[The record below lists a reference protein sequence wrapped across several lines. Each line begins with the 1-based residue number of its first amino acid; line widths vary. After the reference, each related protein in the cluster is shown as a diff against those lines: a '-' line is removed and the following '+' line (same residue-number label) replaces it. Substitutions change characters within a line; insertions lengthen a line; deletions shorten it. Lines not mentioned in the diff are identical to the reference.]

1 MLILSFFYFLLSFF
15 SNISILAQPK
25 KVYMSSGTILAI
37 IIIYFGILILIS
49 NLVSKKDS
57 SNDAFFKANKNSK
70 WYLVAFGMIG
80 TALSG
85 VTFISVP
92 GEVGNPDLQ
101 FKYFQFVLG
110 NAIGFIIIATVLLPL
125 YYRMNLTSIYSYIEQ
140 RLGVVSYKTA
150 ATIFLISRT
159 IGSAFRLYLVVIVL
173 QRFVFDAYNIP
184 FAVTV
189 LISLA
194 LIFAYT
200 YRGGLKTIIITD
212 TLQTFFLVTSVFL
225 TIIFIC
231 NSLDYSFTEA
241 FEAVKNSNYS
251 KVFFYEDYLK
261 GSFVLK
267 QILGGIFVTIAMVG
281 LDQDLMQKNL
291 SCKNI
296 GEAQKNMFTF
306 TGIFVVINIFFLS
319 VGALL
324 YLYAEKNGISVPMV
338 DGVKRTDLLFPEIA
352 FNHLNIV
359 PAVVFLLG
367 LTAAT
372 FATTDSALTALTTS
386 FCVDFLGMDKEGKN
400 SNSEIPNSNEEIETR
415 NKKLVR
421 TRHLVHVGFSL
432 LMFLVIIVF
441 NSLNDKSV
449 VTMIF
454 KVASYTYGPLLGL
467 YAFGLFMKSKTVHD
481 KLVPF
486 ICVISPLVCFLIAKN
501 SATLFED
508 YVIDNEL
515 IIVNGLITFIGLL
528 VISKP
533 ATSQTKF

>member
-1 MLILSFFYFLLSFF
+1 MT
-15 SNISILAQPK
+15 P
-25 KVYMSSGTILAI
+25 TAI
-37 IIIYFGILILIS
+37 ITLMIVYFGILFLIS
-49 NLVSKKDS
+49 HFVSK
-57 SNDAFFKANKNSK
+57 NNTGNEAFFKANKNSK

-92 GEVGNPDLQ
+92 GEVGNPENQ

-110 NAIGFIIIATVLLPL
+110 NAIGFIIIAKILLPL

-140 RLGVVSYKTA
+140 RLGSVSYKTA
-150 ATIFLISRT
+150 ASIFLISRT
-159 IGSAFRLYLVVIVL
+159 IGSSFRLYLVVIVL
-173 QRFVFDAYNIP
+173 QRYVFDFYHIP

-189 LISLA
+189 LISLL

-212 TLQTFFLVTSVFL
+212 TLQTVFLVASVFL
-225 TIIFIC
+225 TIYFIC
-231 NSLDYSFTEA
+231 SSLNLSVFEA
-241 FEAVKNSNYS
+241 FEEVKNSNYS
-251 KVFFYEDYLK
+251 KIFFFDDYMK
-261 GSFVLK
+261 GTYFIK

-291 SCKNI
+291 SCATI

-324 YLYAEKNGISVPMV
+324 YIYADKNGISVPT
-338 DGVKRTDLLFPEIA
+338 DFITGKPRTDLLFPEIA
-352 FNHLNIV
+352 FHHLTLI
-359 PAVVFLLG
+359 PAIVFLLG

-386 FCVDFLGMDKEGKN
+386 FCVDFLGMDKIENAAK
-400 SNSEIPNSNEEIETR
+400 SNM
-415 NKKLVR
+415 VR
-421 TRHLVHVGFSL
+421 TRHFVHIGFSL
-432 LMFLVIIVF
+432 LMFLVIVLF
-441 NSLNDKSV
+441 NAINDASV
-449 VTMIF
+449 VSMIF
-454 KVASYTYGPLLGL
+454 KIASYTYGPLLGL
-467 YAFGLFMKSKTVHD
+467 FCFGLVMKTKTVHD

-486 ICVISPLVCFLIAKN
+486 ICLLSPAICFLISYN
-501 SATLFED
+501 SAALLGD

-515 IIVNGLITFIGLL
+515 IIINGLITFIGLL
-528 VISKP
+528 LISKP
-533 ATSQTKF
+533 ATSKTRF

>member
-1 MLILSFFYFLLSFF
+1 
-15 SNISILAQPK
+15 
-25 KVYMSSGTILAI
+25 MSPTTILI
-37 IIIYFGILILIS
+37 IIVIYFGLLIFIS
-49 NLVSKKDS
+49 NVVSKKGTD
-57 SNDAFFKANKNSK
+57 NDTFFKANKNSK

-110 NAIGFIIIATVLLPL
+110 NAIGFLIIAKVLLPL

-140 RLGVVSYKTA
+140 RLGTISYKTA
-150 ATIFLISRT
+150 ASIFLISRT

-173 QRFVFDAYNIP
+173 QRYVFDAFHIP
-184 FAVTV
+184 FALTV
-189 LISLA
+189 LISLG

-212 TLQTFFLVTSVFL
+212 TLQTFFLVSSVFL

-231 NSLDYSFTEA
+231 NSLDLSFLQA
-241 FEAVKNSNYS
+241 FETVKESNYS
-251 KVFFYEDYLK
+251 KIFFFEDYLK
-261 GSFVLK
+261 GNYFWK

-306 TGIFVVINIFFLS
+306 TGIFVLINIFFLS

-324 YLYAEKNGISVPMV
+324 YMYAEKNGIAVPMI
-338 DGVKRTDLLFPEIA
+338 DGVARTDFLFPEIA
-352 FNHLNIV
+352 LNHLGVI

-386 FCVDFLGMDKEGKN
+386 FCVDFLGMDKAENQNK
-400 SNSEIPNSNEEIETR
+400 PNI
-415 NKKLVR
+415 VR
-421 TRHLVHVGFSL
+421 TRHWVHVGFSF
-432 LMFLVIIVF
+432 LMFLVIILF
-441 NSLNDKSV
+441 NAVNDASV
-449 VTMIF
+449 VKMIF
-454 KVASYTYGPLLGL
+454 KIASYTYGPLLGL

-481 KLVPF
+481 KFV
-486 ICVISPLVCFLIAKN
+486 PLVCVLSPAICFFISKY
-501 SATLFED
+501 SAELFGD
-508 YVIDNEL
+508 YVLDNEL

-528 VISKP
+528 LISKP
-533 ATSQTKF
+533 ATENTRY

>member
-1 MLILSFFYFLLSFF
+1 MTPIAILSL
-15 SNISILAQPK
+15 
-25 KVYMSSGTILAI
+25 I
-37 IIIYFGILILIS
+37 IVYFGMLFFIS
-49 NLVSKKDS
+49 HVVSKKDS
-57 SNDAFFKANKNSK
+57 GNDAFFKANKNSK

-92 GEVGNPDLQ
+92 GEVGNPENQ
-101 FKYFQFVLG
+101 FKYFQFILG
-110 NAIGFIIIATVLLPL
+110 NAIGFIIIAKVLLPL
-125 YYRMNLTSIYSYIEQ
+125 YYRMNLTSIYGYIEQ

-150 ATIFLISRT
+150 ASIFLISRT

-173 QRFVFDAYNIP
+173 QRYVFDFYHIP

-189 LISLA
+189 LISLL

-212 TLQTFFLVTSVFL
+212 TLQTFFLVSSVFL

-231 NSLDYSFTEA
+231 RSLDLSAFEA
-241 FEAVKNSNYS
+241 FESVKNSNYS
-251 KVFFYEDYLK
+251 KVFFFEDAMK
-261 GSFVLK
+261 GHYFWK

-306 TGIFVVINIFFLS
+306 TGIFVIINIFFLS

-324 YLYAEKNGISVPMV
+324 YIYASKNGIEVPV
-338 DGVKRTDLLFPEIA
+338 DLVTGKPRTDLLFPEIA
-352 FNHLNIV
+352 FHHLTLF

-386 FCVDFLGMDKEGKN
+386 FCVDFLGMDKTENLNK
-400 SNSEIPNSNEEIETR
+400 PNI
-415 NKKLVR
+415 VR
-421 TRHLVHVGFSL
+421 TRHFVHIGFSM
-432 LMFLVIIVF
+432 LMFLVIVIF
-441 NSLNDKSV
+441 NAINDASV
-449 VTMIF
+449 VSMIF
-454 KVASYTYGPLLGL
+454 KIASYTYGPLLGL

-481 KLVPF
+481 KWVPF
-486 ICVISPLVCFLIAKN
+486 ICVLSPAICFLISTN
-501 SATLFED
+501 SATLLGG

-515 IIVNGLITFIGLL
+515 IIINGLITFLGLL
-528 VISKP
+528 SISRP
-533 ATSQTKF
+533 ATEQTRF

>member
-1 MLILSFFYFLLSFF
+1 MT
-15 SNISILAQPK
+15 PT
-25 KVYMSSGTILAI
+25 TILI
-37 IIIYFGILILIS
+37 IVIIYFGLLIFIS
-49 NLVSKKDS
+49 NLVSKKS
-57 SNDAFFKANKNSK
+57 SDNDTFFKANKNSK

-92 GEVGNPDLQ
+92 GEVGNPETQ

-110 NAIGFIIIATVLLPL
+110 NAIGFIIIAKVLLPL
-125 YYRMNLTSIYSYIEQ
+125 YYRMNLTSIYGYIEQ

-150 ATIFLISRT
+150 ASIFLISRT

-173 QRFVFDAYNIP
+173 QRYVFDAFQVP
-184 FAVTV
+184 FAFTV

-212 TLQTFFLVTSVFL
+212 TLQTFFLVSSVFL
-225 TIIFIC
+225 TLFFIC
-231 NSLDYSFTEA
+231 KSLDFGPIEA
-241 FEAVKNSNYS
+241 FEAIKNSNYS
-251 KVFFYEDYLK
+251 KVFFYEDFLK
-261 GSFVLK
+261 GNFILK

-296 GEAQKNMFTF
+296 GEAQKNMYTF
-306 TGIFVVINIFFLS
+306 TGIFVLINIFFLS

-324 YLYAEKNGISVPMV
+324 YMFAEKNGIAVPT
-338 DGVKRTDLLFPEIA
+338 DLITGNPRTDLLFPEIA
-352 FNHLNIV
+352 FHHLSII

-386 FCVDFLGMDKEGKN
+386 FCIDFLGMDKGDNAQKPGAL
-400 SNSEIPNSNEEIETR
+400 I
-415 NKKLVR
+415 
-421 TRHLVHVGFSL
+421 TRHWVHVGFSFL
-432 LMFLVIIVF
+432 LFIVILLF
-441 NSLNDKSV
+441 NAINDASV
-449 VTMIF
+449 VSMIF

-467 YAFGLFMKSKTVHD
+467 YTFGLFMKTKTVHD
-481 KLVPF
+481 KLVPL
-486 ICVISPLVCFLIAKN
+486 ICVVSP
-501 SATLFED
+501 
-508 YVIDNEL
+508 
-515 IIVNGLITFIGLL
+515 II
-528 VISKP
+528 
-533 ATSQTKF
+533 

>member
-1 MLILSFFYFLLSFF
+1 MYFGT
-15 SNISILAQPK
+15 NKLAL
-25 KVYMSSGTILAI
+25 MSSTAILTI
-37 IIIYFGILILIS
+37 IIIYFGVLIFIS
-49 NLVSKKDS
+49 NIISKKDS

-110 NAIGFIIIATVLLPL
+110 NALGFLIIATVLLPL

-173 QRFVFDAYNIP
+173 QKFVFDDFGVP
-184 FAVTV
+184 FAITV

-212 TLQTFFLVTSVFL
+212 TLQTFFLVSSVFL

-231 NSLDYSFTEA
+231 RSLDYSFVEA

-261 GSFVLK
+261 GNFVVK
-267 QILGGIFVTIAMVG
+267 QILGGMFVTIAMVG

-291 SCKNI
+291 SCATI

-306 TGIFVVINIFFLS
+306 TGIFVIINIFFLS

-324 YLYAEKNGISVPMV
+324 YLYAEKNGIAVPMV
-338 DGVKRTDLLFPEIA
+338 DSVKRTDLLFPEIA
-352 FNHLNIV
+352 FNHLTGI
-359 PAVVFLLG
+359 PAIVFLLG

-386 FCVDFLGMDKEGKN
+386 FCVDFLAMDKGEKTN
-400 SNSEIPNSNEEIETR
+400 SQAT
-415 NKKLVR
+415 VR
-421 TRHLVHVGFSL
+421 TRHWVHIGFSL
-432 LMFLVIIVF
+432 LMFLVIIIF

-467 YAFGLFMKSKTVHD
+467 YAFGLFMKTKTVHD
-481 KLVPF
+481 KLVPI
-486 ICVISPLVCFLIAKN
+486 ICLISPIICFFISKY
-501 SATLFED
+501 SADIFGN

-528 VISKP
+528 LISKK
-533 ATSQTKF
+533 ATNQTVF

>member
-1 MLILSFFYFLLSFF
+1 M
-15 SNISILAQPK
+15 QPL
-25 KVYMSSGTILAI
+25 TILLI

-49 NLVSKKDS
+49 NVISKKDS

-92 GEVGNPDLQ
+92 GQVGSPDIQ

-110 NAIGFIIIATVLLPL
+110 NAIGFILIAKVLLPL
-125 YYRMNLTSIYSYIEQ
+125 YYRMNLTSIYGYIEQ
-140 RLGVVSYKTA
+140 RLGYVSYKTA
-150 ATIFLISRT
+150 ASIFLISRT
-159 IGSAFRLYLVVIVL
+159 IGSAARLYLVVIVL
-173 QRFVFDAYNIP
+173 QRYVFDAFGVP
-184 FAVTV
+184 FWLTV
-189 LISLA
+189 LISLG

-212 TLQTFFLVTSVFL
+212 TLQTVFLVSSVIF
-225 TIIFIC
+225 TIYFIC
-231 NSLDYSFTEA
+231 SSLDYSIPQA

-251 KVFFYEDYLK
+251 KVFFYEDWLK
-261 GSFVLK
+261 SNYFIK

-324 YLYAEKNGISVPMV
+324 YMYAEKNGIGIPQLA
-338 DGVKRTDLLFPEIA
+338 GKPRTDLLFPEIA
-352 FNHLNIV
+352 FHYLTIV
-359 PAVVFLLG
+359 PSIVFLLG

-386 FCVDFLGMDKEGKN
+386 FCVDFLGMDKTGN
-400 SNSEIPNSNEEIETR
+400 PNNDTV
-415 NKKLVR
+415 K
-421 TRHLVHVGFSL
+421 TRHLVHIGFSM
-432 LMFLVIIVF
+432 LMFVVILIIYLL
-441 NSLNDKSV
+441 NSDSV
-449 VTMIF
+449 VSLIF
-454 KVASYTYGPLLGL
+454 KVAAYTYGPLLGL
-467 YAFGLFMKSKTVHD
+467 YCFGLFMKTKAVKDKMVPLICLAAPTITFIISLYSKE
-481 KLVPF
+481 
-486 ICVISPLVCFLIAKN
+486 
-501 SATLFED
+501 LFGNYEFAE
-508 YVIDNEL
+508 EL
-515 IIVNGLITFIGLL
+515 IILNGGLTFLGLL
-528 VISKP
+528 LISKP
-533 ATSQTKF
+533 ATSQTRF

>member
-1 MLILSFFYFLLSFF
+1 
-15 SNISILAQPK
+15 
-25 KVYMSSGTILAI
+25 
-37 IIIYFGILILIS
+37 
-49 NLVSKKDS
+49 
-57 SNDAFFKANKNSK
+57 
-70 WYLVAFGMIG
+70 MIG

-400 SNSEIPNSNEEIETR
+400 SNSEIPNSNEEIEIR

-421 TRHLVHVGFSL
+421 TRHLVHVGFSV
-432 LMFLVIIVF
+432 LMFLVIIIF